1 MDPVLEDGVE
11 AEVVAS
17 LSVVVLDIVVVLDV
31 VVIGAEL
38 VFPNSKPARLER
50 SDISFL
56 SDELLGSLLS
66 N

>member
-11 AEVVAS
+11 AEVVAP
-17 LSVVVLDIVVVLDV
+17 LSVVVLDIVVVLDG
-31 VVIGAEL
+31 VVIDAEL
-38 VFPNSKPARLER
+38 VFPNCKRYCSER

-56 SDELLGSLLS
+56 SDELLESLLS